1 MDARNKTEGSFRRD
15 KRLPNAPE
23 WAWTARVTRRFLDTD
38 GAAKATVFIEGQ
50 FTGDNYFDQS
60 ETILYD
66 DIFLLNAGVKWNIK
80 KNLDVTLGVYDA
92 LDNESGVKLRAV
104 KNGPERM
111 SWYPLQGRSFYM
123 TVVWS
128 F

>member
-1 MDARNKTEGSFRRD
+1 MDARNKTDGSFRD
-15 KRLPNAPE
+15 GKRLPNAPE
-23 WAWTARVTRRFLDTD
+23 WAWTARAARRFLDASGET
-38 GAAKATVFIEGQ
+38 KAVAFIEGQ
-50 FTGDNYFDQS
+50 FTGDNYFDQG

-66 DIFLLNAGVKWNIK
+66 DVFLLNAGVKWNVK
-80 KNLDVTLGVYDA
+80 KDLDVTIGVYDA
-92 LDNESGVKLRAV
+92 LDNGSGVKLRAV

-123 TVVWS
+123 TVAWS